1 VTEADNGYA
10 VEVLAGGSPGR
21 PVPHRRERLPRWL
34 GLKVDADAVLEGLR
48 VAVIGNGSVGL
59 AIALALA
66 RLQPGGLTLIDY
78 GYFKM
83 ASLLTHNILPED
95 AALAHPKAL
104 YAGRLCKQISPGTD
118 VRAYAGSIQ
127 SMALDALADVDLV
140 ALATDN
146 VAAEVEAGKRCLRLR
161 KPLIH
166 AAVHGETL
174 IAQVRF
180 YRNADA
186 GGACPACFL
195 NRMEIEHLNSG
206 AAFPCDGSGAPPPTA
221 KAGVVPTRSTSFLCN
236 LAADLAVLEI
246 LKFVLGLGPKR
257 GDFVLEYAGYT
268 NRATVT
274 PLGPHKS
281 TCLCD
286 HDTVWGRA
294 SPPRPLAECS
304 LAELAAAAGFNSGLQ
319 RVAFTVD
326 HLTFALAGTCACGK
340 RRRVERFVAPGASA
354 PRECEVC
361 RRPVHPDGFFSRRPV
376 AADDLG
382 DAVHRPLRELGAE
395 APRCVLVAEDER
407 AVLFTDS
414 AARGAAGQAT

>member
-1 VTEADNGYA
+1 
-10 VEVLAGGSPGR
+10 
-21 PVPHRRERLPRWL
+21 
-34 GLKVDADAVLEGLR
+34 
-48 VAVIGNGSVGL
+48 
-59 AIALALA
+59 
-66 RLQPGGLTLIDY
+66 LIDY
-78 GYFKM
+78 GHFKM
-83 ASLLTHNILPED
+83 ASLLTHNILPRD
-95 AALAHPKAL
+95 AALGLSKAR
-104 YAGRLCKQISPGTD
+104 YAGRLCKQISPRTD
-118 VRAYAGSIQ
+118 VRAYAGVIQ

-166 AAVHGETL
+166 ASVHGETL

-195 NRMEIEHLNSG
+195 NRMEIEYLNSG
-206 AAFPCDGSGAPPPTA
+206 AAFPCDGSGAPQPSMGGRTGPPTA
-221 KAGVVPTRSTSFLCN
+221 KAGGVPTRSTSCLCN
-236 LAADLAVLEI
+236 LAADLAVVEI
-246 LKFVLGLGPKR
+246 LKFVLELGPKR

-268 NRATVT
+268 NRTVVT
-274 PLGPHKS
+274 PLGPRKS
-281 TCLCD
+281 TCPCD

-326 HLTFALAGTCACGK
+326 HLVFAVAGICACGK

-354 PRECEVC
+354 PRACEVC
-361 RRPVHPDGFFSRRPV
+361 RRPVHPEGFFSRRPV

-395 APRCVLVAEDER
+395 APRSVLVAEDQR